1 MAIHIKKSHEG
12 IFTRAAKRAGKGVQ
26 EYAHEELH
34 SGSPAKRKQA
44 NLQEWRSV
52 IGSLYEYHFHK
63 AFLGSE
69 MVVGTFVAAPVR
81 GT

>member
-1 MAIHIKKSHEG
+1 MKNCTPVALRNASRQ
-12 IFTRAAKRAGKGVQ
+12 T
-26 EYAHEELH
+26 LH
-34 SGSPAKRKQA
+34 A
-44 NLQEWRSV
+44 WRNAT
-52 IGSLYEYHFHK
+52 GSLYEYHFHK